1 VSRDLTTAMADAVAA
16 STVRP
21 ILLFEATFSNDTGYY
36 WTGFGDLDWNG
47 HTWKGVG
54 DLIAI
59 TPADET
65 DDVQGA
71 GITVSAKAIQS
82 ADVAK
87 ALAELAN
94 GQAGSIRLGL
104 LDEAGAL
111 IAEPKIVFRGRLD
124 VGEIDDGDPENP
136 LVNLRYEHELV
147 DLERARE
154 WRYTSQHQEQLYSGD
169 TGLKGVAALQDVDII
184 WGRR

>member
-1 VSRDLTTAMADAVAA
+1 MTRDLTTDMATAVAA

-21 ILLFEATFSNDTGYY
+21 ILLFEATFANATGYY
-36 WTGFGDLDWNG
+36 WTGFGDLSWNG

-54 DLIAI
+54 DLISI

-71 GITVSAKAIQS
+71 GITVAAKAIQS
-82 ADVAK
+82 GDVAI
-87 ALAELAN
+87 ALSELGN
-94 GQAGSIRLGL
+94 GKAGSIRLGL
-104 LDEAGAL
+104 LDESGAL
-111 IAEPKIVFRGRLD
+111 IANPKIVFRGRLD
-124 VGEIDDGDPENP
+124 VGEIDDGDVENP
-136 LVNLRYEHELV
+136 VVNLRYEHELV

-154 WRYTSQHQEQLYSGD
+154 WRYTHAHQQELYPDD
-169 TGLKGVAALQDVDII
+169 TGLSRVASLQDVDVI

>member
-1 VSRDLTTAMADAVAA
+1 MSRDLTTAMSDAVAA

-21 ILLFEATFSNDTGYY
+21 ILMFEATFSDATGYY
-36 WTGFGDLDWNG
+36 WTGDGNLSWNG

-54 DLIAI
+54 DLIAF
-59 TPADET
+59 TPAEET

-71 GITVSAKAIQS
+71 GITISAKAIQS
-82 ADVAK
+82 SDVAL
-87 ALAELAN
+87 ALSELAN
-94 GQAGSIRLGL
+94 GQGGSIRLGL
-104 LDEAGAL
+104 LDESGAL
-111 IAEPKIVFRGRLD
+111 IADPKIVFRGRLD

-154 WRYTSQHQEQLYSGD
+154 WRYTHAHQQELYPED
-169 TGLKGVAALQDVDII
+169 TGLGRVASLQDVDVI